1 MTGLVRKATLLTA
14 AGVLLASAAFA
25 GVPSAANSTVP
36 TGIAVVGHLSGTAD
50 PVGLFSVT
58 VKDVAGNPMNGAS
71 VVVDFSGCADIKICA
86 QAEQTAVSNP
96 GALVNCAAKTIR
108 LFTNGSGVVSFD
120 ILGGSRPGLGTSHAN
135 AGRVFANGVLI
146 GSPSVA
152 AYNLDGAGPI
162 NATDFG
168 LFLTDFALDN
178 TLARSNF
185 KFSGVIN
192 ATDLGKILTVFAAGK
207 SATSCTTSC
216 GP

>member
-36 TGIAVVGHLSGTAD
+36 AGIAVVGSLTSVAD
-50 PVGLFSVT
+50 PVGQFQVT

-71 VVVDFSGCADIKICA
+71 VVVDFSGCADIKICSET
-86 QAEQTAVSNP
+86 EQSTSNP
-96 GALVNCAAKTIR
+96 GMLVNCAAKTAR
-108 LFTNGSGVVSFD
+108 LFTNGSGVVNFD

-135 AGRVFANGVLI
+135 AGRIFANGVLI

-162 NATDFG
+162 NATDLG
-168 LFLTDFALDN
+168 LFLTDFAGDN

-192 ATDLGKILTVFAAGK
+192 ATDLGKILTVFALGK